1 MSPNYKFTP
10 DQFVCTEEVEKELN
24 EWRDNE
30 NLNLDWDWETSDE
43 FKELQKNCAHRKEYS
58 QMAGSEKRYEDTKHN
73 YDRTWRQVANLSL
86 GVVVLSLGIMYQF

>member
-1 MSPNYKFTP
+1 MSSNYKFTP
-10 DQFVCTEEVEKELN
+10 DQFVCTQEVEDELN
-24 EWRDNE
+24 EWRDN
-30 NLNLDWDWETSDE
+30 LNLDWETSDE
-43 FKELQKNCAHRKEYS
+43 FKELKKNCDHRKEYS

>member
-10 DQFVCTEEVEKELN
+10 NQFVCTEEVEKELI
-24 EWRDNE
+24 EWKE

-43 FKELQKNCAHRKEYS
+43 FKELKKNCDHRKEYS

>member
-10 DQFVCTEEVEKELN
+10 NQFVCTQEVEDELN
-24 EWRDNE
+24 EWKN
-30 NLNLDWDWETSDE
+30 NTNINLDWETNAD
-43 FKELQKNCAHRKEYS
+43 FKELKKNCDHRKEYS

>member
-1 MSPNYKFTP
+1 MSSNYKFTP
-10 DQFVCTEEVEKELN
+10 DQFVCTQEVEDELN
-24 EWRDNE
+24 EWNTNTNIGLE
-30 NLNLDWDWETSDE
+30 WDTSDE
-43 FKELQKNCAHRKEYS
+43 YKELKKNCAHRKEYS

>member
-10 DQFVCTEEVEKELN
+10 NQFVCTEEVEDELN
-24 EWRDNE
+24 EWKN
-30 NLNLDWDWETSDE
+30 NTNISLKWDESDD
-43 FKELQKNCAHRKEYS
+43 FKELKKNCDHRKEYS